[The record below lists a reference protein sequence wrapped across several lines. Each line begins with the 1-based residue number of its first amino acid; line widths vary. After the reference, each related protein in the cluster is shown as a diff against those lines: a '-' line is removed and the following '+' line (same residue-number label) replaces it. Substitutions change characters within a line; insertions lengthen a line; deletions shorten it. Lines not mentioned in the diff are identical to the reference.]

1 MRPLARVL
9 LALALALV
17 LVAGGGAAYL
27 VRRPFPQVSGTIT
40 VPGLRAS
47 VEVIRDRWG
56 IPHIYAQSA
65 ADLFFAQGYVHAQ
78 DRLWQMDLSRRLA
91 AGRLSEIFGPV
102 TLETDR
108 LMRVLGLRRAA
119 EEGWA
124 SIAPAGAANPPTAAA
139 IEAAQAYSA
148 GVNAFIETHRAR
160 LPLEFLLLR
169 FQPEPWTPVD
179 SLSFA
184 KLMAWVL
191 GGTWRSE
198 LLRAGLAIRFGEEG
212 IQLLLPNQAPG
223 TPTITAGGGLPGLTP
238 PAGLPF
244 AALLAGTLGAGSNNW
259 VVAPSRSTSG
269 ALLANDIHLD
279 IQMPS
284 VWYENHLV
292 GGGYDVTGASF
303 AGVPSVL
310 IGHNRHIAWG
320 ATNVNPDVQDLYVER
335 FHPRD
340 PTLYLY
346 QGQWER
352 AKVFREEIRVKGQAE
367 AEIVVVRVTR
377 HGPILNAAVRNLGS
391 FMALR
396 WTAYDPD
403 RILQAALGINRA
415 ANWTDFYEALR
426 EWSVPAQNFV
436 FADREGNI
444 GYVAPG
450 RIPIRPAGTDG
461 RLPVPGWTG
470 AFEWQGYIPHEQLPT
485 TFNPA
490 GGVIVTANNRV
501 TPPGFPQEL
510 GHDFDVGFRAARISA
525 LLAERPRLSHDDMGS
540 IQRDVLSL
548 PARRFIEAWQG
559 VRVADPALAALFKEI
574 TEWDGMVRPDSR
586 PAALYEA
593 LVVNLSHLVFKDAL
607 DRDLYRRYLRR
618 GDAPLLF
625 LLEMSGRPADPW
637 WGEGRDRVIEQAL
650 ARTVVDL
657 EAALGPDR
665 GAWRWGRLHTPTLQ
679 HALGSQRGLGWI
691 FNATPPEIGG
701 DAFTVNVAAF
711 DPETPYRTVAAASY
725 RQLIDTKDWNSAR
738 AIHGTGQSGIP
749 FHRHYRDFVTM
760 WAAAEY
766 HPMLYERDA
775 ILAAQEGTLRLTPP

>member
-1 MRPLARVL
+1 VRPLVRVLLLLL
-9 LALALALV
+9 LALALV
-17 LVAGGGAAYL
+17 VGGGAAYL
-27 VRRPFPQVSGTIT
+27 VRRPFPQISGSVAVS
-40 VPGLRAS
+40 GLRAS

-56 IPHIYAQSA
+56 MPHIYAQSA

-78 DRLWQMDLSRRLA
+78 DRLWQMDLSRRVA
-91 AGRLSEIFGPV
+91 AGRLSEIFGPA

-119 EEGWA
+119 EEAWA
-124 SIAPAGAANPPTAAA
+124 ALGPARPADPATAAA
-139 IEAAQAYSA
+139 IGAVQAYSA
-148 GVNAFIETHRAR
+148 GVNAFIETHRSR

-169 FQPEPWTPVD
+169 VQPEPWTPVD

-223 TPTITAGGGLPGLTP
+223 TPTITAGAGAPGALAP
-238 PAGLPF
+238 GMPF
-244 AALLAGTLGAGSNNW
+244 AALLAGSPGAGSNNW
-259 VVAPSRSTSG
+259 VVAPSRSTTSG
-269 ALLANDIHLD
+269 ALLANDVHLD
-279 IQMPS
+279 VQMPS
-284 VWYENHLV
+284 IWYENHLV

-303 AGVPSVL
+303 AGVPSVIL
-310 IGHNRHIAWG
+310 GHNRQIAWG

-367 AEIVVVRVTR
+367 AEIVMVRVTR
-377 HGPILNAAVRNLGS
+377 HGPVLNAAVRNLGS

-403 RILQAALGINRA
+403 RILQAVLGINRA
-415 ANWTDFYEALR
+415 STWTEFTEALR

-444 GYVAPG
+444 GYIAPG
-450 RIPIRPAGTDG
+450 RIPIRPAGSDG

-470 AFEWQGYIPHEQLPT
+470 AFEWQGFVPFEQLPVI
-485 TFNPA
+485 FNPA

-501 TPPGFPQEL
+501 TPPGFPHEL
-510 GHDFDVGFRAARISA
+510 GDDFDVGFRAARITA
-525 LLAERPRLSHDDMGS
+525 LLAEKPRLSLDDMAA

-548 PARRFIEAWQG
+548 PARRFIESWQD
-559 VRVADPALAALFKEI
+559 VRITDPDLAALFTEI
-574 TEWDGMVRPDSR
+574 TAWDGAMTPQSR

-593 LVVNLSHLVFKDAL
+593 LVLNLSHLVFKDAL

-618 GDAPLLF
+618 GDAPLL
-625 LLEMSGRPADPW
+625 LLLDMSGRPDDPW

-650 ARTVVDL
+650 ARAVADL
-657 EAALGPDR
+657 ETALGPDR
-665 GAWRWGRLHTPTLQ
+665 EGWRWGRLHTPTLQ
-679 HALGSQRGLGWI
+679 HALGRQRGLGWI
-691 FNATPPEIGG
+691 FNATPPEMGG
-701 DAFTVNVAAF
+701 DAFTVNAAAY
-711 DPETPYRTVAAASY
+711 DPEAPFRTIAGPSY
-725 RQLIDTKDWNSAR
+725 RQIIDTRDWNTAQ
-738 AIHGTGQSGIP
+738 AIHGSGQSGLP
-749 FHRHYRDFVTM
+749 FHRHYRDFVAM
-760 WAAAEY
+760 WAKVQY